1 MLHIKTLDEG
11 LEIFKA
17 LGSDIR
23 IQIIK
28 TLLTNNGMN
37 MNELASSLNIT
48 NSALTN
54 HIKKLEECGIVVVSN
69 ESSGHGNQKKCTVHL
84 DKILVELN
92 SQESSRDIYEVDI
105 KVGLYSDYHVY
116 PTCGLAT
123 AEALIGEVDDPRYFA
138 HPDRYKSN
146 ILWFS
151 RGYVEYI
158 IPNFLPPSQKIDQ
171 ITISLELSSE
181 DPGCNDNWPSDI
193 L

>member
-1 MLHIKTLDEG
+1 M
-11 LEIFKA
+11 
-17 LGSDIR
+17 
-23 IQIIK
+23 
-28 TLLTNNGMN
+28 
-37 MNELASSLNIT
+37 
-48 NSALTN
+48 
-54 HIKKLEECGIVVVSN
+54 
-69 ESSGHGNQKKCTVHL
+69 
-84 DKILVELN
+84 ELN
-92 SQESSRDIYEVDI
+92 SQEASKDIYEVDI
-105 KVGLYSDYHVY
+105 KVGHYSDYHVY

-138 HPDRYKSN
+138 HPDRYNSD

-181 DPGCNDNWPSDI
+181 APGCNDNWPSDI

>member
-17 LGSDIR
+17 LGSEIR

-84 DKILVELN
+84 DKILVEL
-92 SQESSRDIYEVDI
+92 D
-105 KVGLYSDYHVY
+105 
-116 PTCGLAT
+116 C
-123 AEALIGEVDDPRYFA
+123 
-138 HPDRYKSN
+138 
-146 ILWFS
+146 
-151 RGYVEYI
+151 
-158 IPNFLPPSQKIDQ
+158 FLP
-171 ITISLELSSE
+171 
-181 DPGCNDNWPSDI
+181 SDR
-193 L
+193 LKLK